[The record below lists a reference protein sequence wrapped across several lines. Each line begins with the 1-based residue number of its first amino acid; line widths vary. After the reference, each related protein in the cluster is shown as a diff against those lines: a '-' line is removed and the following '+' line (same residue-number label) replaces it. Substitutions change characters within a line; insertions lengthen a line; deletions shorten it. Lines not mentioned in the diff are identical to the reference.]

1 MLAVVA
7 AFKEEINDYLKSGG
21 FRVAERG
28 EFLRFYRSSRATN
41 VVVAVGGVGKQRA
54 QAAAKQLIES
64 YSPECVLSVGFAGG
78 VQSGL
83 KPGDLFICDRLMS
96 IEGPAAFWRVDNSQ
110 ELPPLPV
117 TSLDML
123 TWDAEESRQKYAYCG
138 CLTIP
143 QFASSSSIKAWLGD
157 VFPVSIIDMESYWV
171 AETAI
176 SYGIPHAV
184 VRSVLDPVDE
194 TLPPFITETV
204 GDGGV
209 RTWERALKYV
219 VTKPTRAPK
228 LINLASRVKT
238 AGASLSDLLADLV
251 SKKS

>member
-7 AFKEEINDYLKSGG
+7 AFKEEINDYLKAGG
-21 FRVAERG
+21 FRVAERS
-28 EFLRFYRSSRATN
+28 EFIRFYRSSEVTN

-64 YSPECVLSVGFAGG
+64 YSPECVISVGFAGG

-83 KPGDLFICDRLMS
+83 KPGDLFVCDKLMS

-123 TWDAEESRQKYAYCG
+123 AWDAEESRQKYAYCG

-143 QFASSSSIKAWLGD
+143 QFASSSSIKAWLGN

-176 SYGIPHAV
+176 SHSIPHAV
-184 VRSVLDPVDE
+184 IRAVLDPVDE

-219 VTKPTRAPK
+219 VTKPTRTPK
-228 LINLASRVKT
+228 LISLAVRVKA
-238 AGASLSDLLADLV
+238 AGASLSDLLSDLV
-251 SKKS
+251 STRS

>member
-21 FRVAERG
+21 FQVADKSES
-28 EFLRFYRSSRATN
+28 LRIYRSSRASN
-41 VVVAVGGVGKQRA
+41 VVVAVGGVGKERA

-64 YSPECVLSVGFAGG
+64 YRPECVLSVGFAGG

-83 KPGDLFICDRLMS
+83 NPGDLFICDRLIS
-96 IEGPAAFWRVDNSQ
+96 IEGPAAFWRVDNTQ
-110 ELPPLPV
+110 ELPPMPV

-123 TWDAEESRQKYAYCG
+123 TWDADDTRQKYASCG
-138 CLTIP
+138 CLTVP
-143 QFASSSSIKAWLGD
+143 QFASSSSMKAWLGS

-171 AETAI
+171 AETAV
-176 SYGIPHAV
+176 SYGVPHVV

-209 RTWERALKYV
+209 RTWERALRYV
-219 VTKPTRAPK
+219 VSKPTGTPK
-228 LINLASRVKT
+228 LIGLAARVRA

-251 SKKS
+251 STKS